1 VTPEKRTRSEWPHPS
16 GGVGKD
22 GRVLYVN
29 SAYAA
34 ATSIEPGMTLHDI
47 VERCEVRTFDGE
59 RLTVAH
65 LPESYVLR
73 GEQVAGTPVRI
84 RPAGAH
90 AKSSCRS
97 MVAPYATSRAGP
109 SLP

>member
-16 GGVGKD
+16 GGAGKD
-22 GRVLYVN
+22 GRVLHVN

-34 ATSIEPGMTLHDI
+34 ATSIEPGMTLL
-47 VERCEVRTFDGE
+47 DGE

-73 GEQVAGTPVRI
+73 GE
-84 RPAGAH
+84 
-90 AKSSCRS
+90 
-97 MVAPYATSRAGP
+97 
-109 SLP
+109 